1 MGEISFEYGK
11 HGVFESTD
19 LKNTKVGHFYNLV
32 SDVDIDNGSVAKIGD
47 YVAQDYFNADIPAV
61 TDKIVLIMTAPKIYG
76 EYTTKWQ
83 EETNFFNAAGEL
95 MRAGEIQDTDRFGLN
110 AYAFDDNAVPAVGEY
125 VGVNGTDYKLTT
137 LGTSEPDRTTRGFI
151 GHIYRQAANGTWLI
165 FVDQNVQL

>member
-32 SDVDIDNGSVAKIGD
+32 ADVDIDNGSVAKIGE
-47 YVAQDYFNADIPAV
+47 YKAQDYFNADIPAV
-61 TDKIVLIMTAPKIYG
+61 EDKIVLIMTAPKIYG
-76 EYTTKWQ
+76 EYTTRWQ
-83 EETNFFNAAGEL
+83 EETNFFNAKGEL

-110 AYAFDDNAVPAVGEY
+110 DYAFDEDAAPEVGQY
-125 VGVNGTDYKLTT
+125 VGVNGVDYKLTT
-137 LGTSEPDRTTRGFI
+137 LGTDMPDKSTRGFI

>member
-19 LKNTKVGHFYNLV
+19 LKNTKVGHFYNLI

-47 YVAQDYFNADIPAV
+47 YVAQDYFNADIPQV
-61 TDKIVLIMTAPKIYG
+61 GDKIVLIMTAPKIYG
-76 EYTTKWQ
+76 EYTRKWQ

-110 AYAFDDNAVPAVGEY
+110 AYAFDENAVPEEGKY
-125 VGVNGTDYKLTT
+125 VVVNGTDYKLTT
-137 LGTSEPDRTTRGFI
+137 MDTEPDKTTYGFI
-151 GHIYRQAANGTWLI
+151 GYIYRQAKNGTYLI
-165 FVDQNVQL
+165 FVKQNVQL